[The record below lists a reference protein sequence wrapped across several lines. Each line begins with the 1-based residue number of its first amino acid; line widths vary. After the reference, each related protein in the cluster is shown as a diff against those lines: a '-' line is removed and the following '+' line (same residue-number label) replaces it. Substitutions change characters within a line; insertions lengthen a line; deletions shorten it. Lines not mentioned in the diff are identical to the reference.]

1 MRLRGEAIAK
11 ILIIKSMDCIMKIS
25 EVDTPS
31 DSELAQLAAGLRSY
45 NQAFVKQAPTEKV
58 ATFVKSG
65 AGEVLGGCYGV
76 INWGWLYIDWLWCHE
91 SIRGQGYGTQL
102 MARMEKHALSKGIH
116 HIKLETADFQALG
129 FYQKLGYSV
138 YGELENYPIGHK
150 NYYLKKV
157 VAIQ

>member
-1 MRLRGEAIAK
+1 MRITGVINPADEDLK
-11 ILIIKSMDCIMKIS
+11 
-25 EVDTPS
+25 
-31 DSELAQLAAGLRSY
+31 QLAAGLRGY
-45 NQAFVKQAPTEKV
+45 NQAFVTQAPAEKV
-58 ATFVKSG
+58 ATFVKSD

-102 MARMEKHALSKGIH
+102 MTRMENHALSKGIH

-129 FYQKLGYSV
+129 FYQKLGCSV
-138 YGELENYPIGHK
+138 YGELENYPIGHT

-157 VAIQ
+157 IA